1 MIDLQP
7 PIIEYAAYRPPFHD
21 GMREENA
28 CATFQCSTCGSTVE
42 RNVLSAISS
51 GTEWFRSLSL
61 ADQETVTRSFACTLE
76 FVGPSAIAY
85 PRFPN
90 GDAAYICTA
99 ECKSCQASYLLAIQ
113 FYEKQ
118 PARYIA
124 VLQGVAGLAPN
135 NSFKPKPLR
144 GSA

>member
-1 MIDLQP
+1 MIDIQLP
-7 PIIEYAAYRPPFHD
+7 LITYSPNRPPFHD
-21 GMREENA
+21 GMNEERA
-28 CATFQCSTCGSTVE
+28 CAKFRCASCGGTVE
-42 RNVLSAISS
+42 LNVLSGISS
-51 GTEWFRSLSL
+51 GREWFWALPL
-61 ADQETVTRSFACTLE
+61 QDQELIARAFSCTLE
-76 FVGPSAIAY
+76 FIGPKPSAY

-90 GDAAYICTA
+90 GDAAYFCTVQCGNCRA
-99 ECKSCQASYLLAIQ
+99 GHVVAIE

-144 GSA
+144 GAA